1 MSFLGSLVF
10 IQPDGTPIA
19 VVGWEQVQDA
29 WHAG

>member
-1 MSFLGSLVF
+1 MTFLGPLVF

-19 VVGWEQVQDA
+19 VVGWEQVQGA